1 MAGESTGF
9 LFYKNKSQSFIRG
22 LIFAFLKVTLWPNGK
37 SMGLG
42 SSPRPNSACEESLVI
57 SFISVS
63 QLFNGDSDTFCPEL
77 L

>member
-1 MAGESTGF
+1 
-9 LFYKNKSQSFIRG
+9 
-22 LIFAFLKVTLWPNGK
+22 
-37 SMGLG
+37 MGLG
-42 SSPRPNSACEESLVI
+42 SSPRPNSACEESLLI